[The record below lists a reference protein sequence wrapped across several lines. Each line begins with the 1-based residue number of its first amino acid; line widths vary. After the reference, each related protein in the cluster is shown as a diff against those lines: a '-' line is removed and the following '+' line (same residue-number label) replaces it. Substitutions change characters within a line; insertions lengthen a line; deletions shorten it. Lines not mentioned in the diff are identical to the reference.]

1 MKARR
6 GTAVRAPT
14 STHQVVLATPLV
26 QVEDGKY
33 LKAMNDEPK
42 DVRLPVMVTRSE
54 AAAIDDWRFE
64 NRIPTRAEAIRTLI
78 QRGLNGQA
86 VPRCSVDTT
95 VGAVASRNVGPNA
108 R

>member
-1 MKARR
+1 M
-6 GTAVRAPT
+6 
-14 STHQVVLATPLV
+14 S
-26 QVEDGKY
+26 
-33 LKAMNDEPK
+33 DEPK

-78 QRGLNGQA
+78 QRGLDGQA
-86 VPRCSVDTT
+86 MPRRPTGLAI
-95 VGAVASRNVGPNA
+95 GAVASGNSGRSV